1 MFYVN
6 HHQWMRT
13 VLLPKTQPIINPI
26 SWCLMLLDCFEGTC
40 HCWKSTEWIYWE
52 EERNRSDPQTGI
64 WKGIALLFF
73 ITRGRCT
80 LRHLVKKSKYSVT
93 CSTTRGNITTHT
105 TVLQTA
111 GVKRLNWTRAKLQN
125 MPQRVIASYWCI
137 LGHGWILTRQ
147 MACKTPNRFRN
158 KSNKPRK
165 TIKSNVYLIYRVWGT
180 DAAVLMLNFLHEDS
194 WIYTLLTQTRLIG
207 IYRIY
212 LGTVN
217 NADNLKSF

>member
-1 MFYVN
+1 VN
-6 HHQWMRT
+6 ENCTFAKNTTYNQPDQLMSYAFGLFWRDVPLLEINWMNLLRGRKKQEWPTNGNLKGNCTSLLHHQRA
-13 VLLPKTQPIINPI
+13 VHSRSLL
-26 SWCLMLLDCFEGTC
+26 
-40 HCWKSTEWIYWE
+40 
-52 EERNRSDPQTGI
+52 
-64 WKGIALLFF
+64 
-73 ITRGRCT
+73 
-80 LRHLVKKSKYSVT
+80 KKSKYSVT
-93 CSTTRGNITTHT
+93 CSTTRGNITTHA